1 MKRSTEQKIEQ
12 ALESLADGLQE
23 IGGMGLLELRFKF
36 KSILARVEKKVREAH
51 EELHRDLGGQ

>member
-12 ALESLADGLQE
+12 ALESLADGLAE

-36 KSILARVEKKVREAH
+36 KSILARVEKKVREAVS
-51 EELHRDLGGQ
+51 EMKEDR